1 MNPTSTREDDSFVA
15 LCPELD
21 VASQDLTVEKAKANL
36 KEAVR
41 LFFECTSE
49 SEVQQRGGGV
59 SFSF

>member
-15 LCPELD
+15 LWPELD

-36 KEAVR
+36 KEAVG
-41 LFFECTSE
+41 LFFECASE
-49 SEVQQRGGGV
+49 NEVQQSGGGV